1 MLFNFTG
8 QTIHYSPN
16 ACKIVSLIKICLY
29 QRFVLAHTV
38 LVRKHNSAV
47 EEYDRKYN
55 MLSTWLNNLQFTA
68 VSLKFPS
75 LRQSSAPA
83 QLLARWKPQHMRR
96 SSLSAHDGCQFCASC
111 HAYDTTSM
119 VKFVRKVLVL
129 NEAGYRLRGPW
140 SLKIR
145 TFNRR
150 FLVCWQIN
158 KLKSWFNFYACK
170 GNNNF

>member
-1 MLFNFTG
+1 
-8 QTIHYSPN
+8 
-16 ACKIVSLIKICLY
+16 
-29 QRFVLAHTV
+29 
-38 LVRKHNSAV
+38 
-47 EEYDRKYN
+47 

-111 HAYDTTSM
+111 HAYDSTSM
-119 VKFVRKVLVL
+119 VKFVRKVLVSS
-129 NEAGYRLRGPW
+129 EAGYRLRGPW
-140 SLKIR
+140 SLKVR

-158 KLKSWFNFYACK
+158 KLRVYLIFMPAK
-170 GNNNF
+170 GLMTFKLKHFTVVLNMS